1 MRYESHKFK
10 DLTIRN
16 FNAITELLLI
26 TILLVVVVGDYSSET
41 TKININFIVPKKKES
56 IDETYHGRKR
66 VHKKRA
72 SKMHTVHIIIII
84 AHRWLAWKFN

>member
-1 MRYESHKFK
+1 MRYESHNLKR

-26 TILLVVVVGDYSSET
+26 NVVGDYSSET
-41 TKININFIVPKKKES
+41 TKININFIVPKKGDLES

-66 VHKKRA
+66 VHKMRA
-72 SKMHTVHIIIII
+72 SKIKILSHSSHHNHRRI
-84 AHRWLAWKFN
+84 ADWH